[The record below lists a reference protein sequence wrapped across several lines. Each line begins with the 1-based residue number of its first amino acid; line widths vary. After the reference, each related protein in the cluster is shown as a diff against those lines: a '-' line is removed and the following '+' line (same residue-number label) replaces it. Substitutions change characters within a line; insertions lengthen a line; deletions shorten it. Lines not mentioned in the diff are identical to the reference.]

1 MVPLKDT
8 FKANVYLTCSL
19 VGLVYFCR
27 VKTLDRTYNEFMLLK
42 VVCFVH
48 HCQKSQDDSHE
59 YAFLI
64 IQDWTFLYK
73 HSITNFVQTHTKYAD
88 KIREREEPGIHQ
100 KAVLRLLL
108 KKDQDSFSHF
118 FNNEDKCNCQKLKLC
133 VRIWN
138 MW

>member
-1 MVPLKDT
+1 M
-8 FKANVYLTCSL
+8 YLTCSL

-73 HSITNFVQTHTKYAD
+73 HSRQD
-88 KIREREEPGIHQ
+88 KGTRGTWNPSEGSF
-100 KAVLRLLL
+100 AVVA
-108 KKDQDSFSHF
+108 KKGPRQLQSFF
-118 FNNEDKCNCQKLKLC
+118 
-133 VRIWN
+133 
-138 MW
+138 